1 MATFLFL
8 GASVSQLAALRQ
20 ARTSGHTVVA
30 VDGDPN
36 AVGFAEADIV
46 ESVDFSDVDA
56 VTDVGRRHDVD
67 GVVAI
72 STDRAVPV
80 AAAVAERLG
89 LPGIGVETAAVMT
102 DKGAMRTR
110 LCEHGVPQPPFAV
123 VGSLDDA
130 RAAIAAVGLPAVL
143 KPVDSGGQRG
153 LHRIDSYAELR
164 TQLPDAL
171 DHSRSGRA
179 IIERYVDGAE
189 LNAILVVRDGE
200 ARLLTLSDRLRPP
213 GVGFGVGWIHLFPS
227 RLPEALREAAARAA
241 VASVSAL
248 GLQNGIAF
256 PQLLVDDDGEVAVV
270 EVAARIPAGQMADVV
285 QFGVGVDLVEIALL
299 QALGEPVPDEL
310 VAPRRRR
317 PLAVR
322 FLTAEPG
329 VLPTGRVVAVD
340 GLDAVR
346 AAPGVLAAGLY
357 IQPGE
362 IIHPVQVDADR
373 RGYVIATGA
382 DTNLALDRAQH
393 AAELLSVTVEAASVT
408 MTR

>member
-1 MATFLFL
+1 LPKLLFL

-20 ARTSGHTVVA
+20 ARATGHTVVA
-30 VDGDPN
+30 VDGDAN
-36 AVGFAEADIV
+36 AIGFAEADIA
-46 ESVDFSDVDA
+46 EAVDFSDVDA
-56 VTDVGRRHDVD
+56 VTEVGRRHGVD

-89 LPGIGVETAAVMT
+89 LPGIGIETAAVMT
-102 DKGAMRTR
+102 DKGAMRAR
-110 LCEHGVPQPPFAV
+110 LREHGVPQPPFAV
-123 VGSLDDA
+123 VRSLDDA
-130 RAAIAAVGLPAVL
+130 RSAIAAVGLPAVL

-153 LHRIDSYAELR
+153 LHRIDSYVELR
-164 TQLPDAL
+164 EQLPDAL
-171 DHSRSGRA
+171 EHSRTGRA
-179 IIERYVDGAE
+179 IVERYVDGAE
-189 LNAILVVRDGE
+189 LNAILVVRKGE

-227 RLPEALREAAARAA
+227 RLQEPLLDAAARAA

-248 GLQNGIAF
+248 GLENGIAF
-256 PQLLVDDDGEVAVV
+256 PQLLVDEDGEVAVV

-285 QFGVGVDLVEIALL
+285 RLGVGVDLVEIALL
-299 QALGEPVPDEL
+299 QALGDPVPDEL
-310 VAPRRRR
+310 VAPRRQR

-329 VLPTGRVVAVD
+329 VLPTGRVVGVH
-340 GLDAVR
+340 GLDEVR
-346 AAPGVLAAGLY
+346 AAPGVLAAGVY
-357 IQPGE
+357 IKPGE
-362 IIHPVQVDADR
+362 TIHPVQVDADR

-382 DTNLALDRAQH
+382 NTYEALERAEDATQ
-393 AAELLSVTVEAASVT
+393 LLSVTVESASVS